1 MTDQQTDTQTS
12 SNNKSQQR
20 KKGLSIFILL
30 LLLIAIGSAAYW
42 FFFIKGFEETE
53 DAYVSGNQVMVSAQV
68 AGNISKINVDN
79 MDPVQ
84 AGDVLLELDD
94 TNAKLSFEQAKSNL
108 ANAVR
113 QVSQLNYTVKQLKS
127 AVRANEITLA
137 QAQGNLNRRVQLVKD
152 GAIDKESFQHAK
164 EAVELA
170 KANLTTS
177 QNQLEANQAL
187 LLDGPLSEQPQI
199 QSAVSNLK
207 QAWLNLERTKIRSPI
222 KGYVARRNAQV
233 GQAVSVGG
241 ALMAVVTTDQ
251 MWLDANFKETQLTHM
266 RIGQPVEIHFDLYGK
281 DKTFNGKVVGI
292 EMGTGSAFS
301 LLPTQNATGNWIKV
315 VQRVPVRIQL
325 DPQQLAENPL
335 RIGLSATVKVD
346 VSDSQGET
354 LRDQSPTT
362 TLYSTNVLQY
372 DESAVN
378 NLIESIIRDNS
389 Y

>member
-1 MTDQQTDTQTS
+1 MSDQQTDTPTS

-53 DAYVSGNQVMVSAQV
+53 DAYVSGNQVMVSSQV

-113 QVSQLNYTVKQLKS
+113 QISQLNYTVKQLKS

-266 RIGQPVEIHFDLYGK
+266 RIGQPVKIHFDLYGK
-281 DKTFNGKVVGI
+281 DKTFDGKVVGI

-354 LRDQSPTT
+354 LRDQASTT

>member
-1 MTDQQTDTQTS
+1 MSDQHSDTQNS

-113 QVSQLNYTVKQLKS
+113 QISQLNYTVKQLKS

-241 ALMAVVTTDQ
+241 TLMAVVTTDQ

-335 RIGLSATVKVD
+335 RIGLSATVKVN
-346 VSDSQGET
+346 VSDSKGET
-354 LRDQSPTT
+354 LRDQAPAT